1 MAGEKIIA
9 SNRKAFRD
17 YVIEA
22 KYESGMELRGTE
34 VKSLREGGGNL
45 TDTYARIE
53 DGEVYLYHF
62 DISPYKFGNIQN
74 HDPKRKKKLLLHK
87 REIDRLFTK
96 TEERGYVLIP
106 TRVYFKRGYVKV
118 ELGLGRGKKLY
129 DKREAIKKKEAK
141 RSIEQ
146 AMKQRR

>member
-17 YVIEA
+17 YAIEA
-22 KYESGMELRGTE
+22 KYESGIELRGTE

-129 DKREAIKKKEAK
+129 DKREDIKKKEAK